1 MFSPARLSAITR
13 KELRHITRDAR
24 IFFLVTLSPAF
35 ILLVLSYL
43 FSFDIGTVRLAWLD
57 QDHSALS
64 RAYLA
69 EMTADGSN
77 EVSAW
82 ATNPADADYAIYA
95 GTADIAVTIPT
106 CFEAAYQRWRATL
119 GQTRGPQI
127 LGVADGADA
136 ISATQALGNL
146 GRQTAAFGAGLA
158 REAVPAAAGNGD
170 AVAARIWFNSALKS
184 AWGMVPGLLAI
195 ALTLPALALTLAVTR
210 ESEVGTLEALVASPV
225 SGGEYLLGKVLAYVL
240 SGTVS
245 LVLGVA
251 VAVLWF
257 GVPFRGSPALLVL
270 LTVDFYLATMGIAL
284 LISRLVGSQQT
295 AMLVVLLVFF
305 VPGFFLSGLILPV
318 NTSSLRAALLSYSL
332 PTTHFVAIT
341 RGIFLKGATLT
352 DLALP
357 ASLLLL
363 TALLSLGLSL
373 LTFKKQVA

>member
-1 MFSPARLSAITR
+1 MFSLARLSAITR

-57 QDHSALS
+57 QDRSALS

-69 EMTADGSN
+69 GLTADGS
-77 EVSAW
+77 VA
-82 ATNPADADYAIYA
+82 ADAAAGPADAQQAIYA
-95 GTADIAVTIPT
+95 GAAEIAVTVPAG
-106 CFEAAYQRWRATL
+106 FEFHYLRWRATF
-119 GQTRGPQI
+119 GRTSGPQV
-127 LGVADGADA
+127 LAVADGADA
-136 ISATQALGNL
+136 LSATQALSNL
-146 GRQTAAFGAGLA
+146 GRQTAAFGADLA
-158 REAVPAAAGNGD
+158 QAAFPSAAAS
-170 AVAARIWFNSALKS
+170 ASPVVTRIWFNSGLKS
-184 AWGMVPGLLAI
+184 QWGMVPGLLAI

-225 SGGEYLLGKVLAYVL
+225 SGAEYLLGKVLAYAL
-240 SGTVS
+240 SGAVS
-245 LVLGVA
+245 LALGVA

-257 GVPFRGSPALLVL
+257 RVPFQGSFGLLLL

-318 NTSSLRAALLSYSL
+318 NTSSWRAALLSYSL

-341 RGIFLKGATLT
+341 RGIFLKGATLGE
-352 DLALP
+352 LLLP
-357 ASLLLL
+357 ASLLAL
-363 TALLSLGLSL
+363 TALLSIGLSL
-373 LTFKKQVA
+373 LTFRKQVA